1 MLKMNKINKINYK
14 KSNLIR
20 TQTVHLC
27 GHKILNKL
35 HFFKVIIKYL

>member
-20 TQTVHLC
+20 TKIVHLC
-27 GHKILNKL
+27 GHKTLNKL
-35 HFFKVIIKYL
+35 YLFKVITKYL